1 MSRHQSIRE
10 TLNDL
15 VLREL
20 HLGRALTD
28 GDLTSQLDSMQRL
41 TLVVAIEDHYQI
53 CFEPEE
59 DETVDTIDE
68 VIALIAMKLDEQ
80 EAAIEPPA

>member
-15 VLREL
+15 VMREL
-20 HLGRALTD
+20 HLDRGLTD
-28 GDLTSQLDSMQRL
+28 DDIASQLDSMQRL
-41 TLVVAIEDHYQI
+41 CLVVAIEDHYQI

-59 DETVDTIDE
+59 DETIETIEE
-68 VIALIAMKLDEQ
+68 VIALITMKLDEQ
-80 EAAIEPPA
+80 EATIEPPA